1 MPEDPRTPP
10 VPDGPADLPKLVRY
24 LAQEGP
30 RRGRICYGKVVG
42 TDGNGVPTVV
52 RPLMDALGHLC
63 DPTEPERGT
72 ALPETVGAYV
82 QRLNAALR
90 SLVEDRVGE
99 EQRILDRR
107 HILAPVRADLAW
119 QEREEIIVAAIG
131 VNYPG
136 HREETGQV
144 EALAFNKFAAPT
156 PPYQDLP
163 QVERLPKGSGE
174 AVPLLDYEV
183 ELAFVALEPIPL
195 DAVPPNDLLAP
206 KIAFFAVN
214 DVSDREPIILD
225 QETGYTKAKGRPGFL
240 PAGPW
245 LVPARRLWP
254 KTRSSGGEELVLQLD
269 TIPGG
274 ANVPRQWGKTEKMIL
289 GLREILVELG
299 TRNEGTATLGKVVAM
314 EDADGVRRRIVPGN
328 VLPAGSIV
336 LTGTPEG
343 TAIQEPNLLK
353 KLKFFIEGGFSRD
366 GAAREYVKELIAEAE
381 TAGYLQV
388 GDTVDQAITGLGRQ
402 VWTVVDNEALR

>member
-1 MPEDPRTPP
+1 MPQDHVTPV
-10 VPDGPADLPKLVRY
+10 VPDGPAGLPRLVRF

-30 RRGRICYGKVVG
+30 RQGRICYGKVVG
-42 TDGNGVPTVV
+42 TDGNGVPTLV
-52 RPLMDALGHLC
+52 RPLLDALGYLC
-63 DPTEPERGT
+63 DPTDPERGT

-82 QRLNAALR
+82 QRLNAALK

-119 QEREEIIVAAIG
+119 QEREELVVTALGI
-131 VNYPG
+131 NYLG
-136 HREETGQV
+136 HGKETGKD
-144 EALAFNKFAAPT
+144 EAIAFNKFAEPT
-156 PPYQDLP
+156 PPYQDLK

-195 DAVPPNDLLAP
+195 DSVPSNDLLAP
-206 KIAFFAVN
+206 MIAFLAVN

-225 QETGYTKAKGRPGFL
+225 QETGYTKGKGRLGFL

-245 LVPARRLWP
+245 LVPGRRLWP
-254 KTRSSGGEELVLQLD
+254 KTKDSGGETIVLQLEV
-269 TIPGG
+269 IRGG
-274 ANVPRQWGKTEKMIL
+274 VREARQRDKTEEMML
-289 GLREILVELG
+289 GLRKILVELG
-299 TRNEGTATLGKVVAM
+299 TRNAATAAQGKVVAM

-328 VLPAGSIV
+328 VLPAGSII
-336 LTGTPEG
+336 LTGTPAG
-343 TAIQEPNLLK
+343 TAIKEPHLLE
-353 KLKFFIEGGFSRD
+353 KLELFIGGGFSRE
-366 GAAREYVKELIAEAE
+366 GAARKYVKKQIEKAEDL
-381 TAGYLQV
+381 GYLQV

-402 VWTVVDNEALR
+402 VWAVVEDAALG